1 MKFIEGLEG
10 QRLLV
15 LEELLLAVRRR
26 KSERKLREEECAVD
40 VLERPP
46 SPRLPRALIS
56 LFARKLLFLSS
67 SSSSAASAMA
77 SATTIQ
83 QVASSFSYL
92 SDE

>member
-46 SPRLPRALIS
+46 TPRLPRALIS
-56 LFARKLLFLSS
+56 LFARKLLFL

>member
-1 MKFIEGLEG
+1 MRFIEGLEG

-40 VLERPP
+40 VLDRPP

-56 LFARKLLFLSS
+56 LFGEEAPLSQQQQQQCGLRDGLVDYDPTS
-67 SSSSAASAMA
+67 S
-77 SATTIQ
+77 
-83 QVASSFSYL
+83 
-92 SDE
+92 E

>member
-1 MKFIEGLEG
+1 MSFIEGLEG

-15 LEELLLAVRRR
+15 LDELLLAVRRR

-46 SPRLPRALIS
+46 TPRLPRALIS

-67 SSSSAASAMA
+67 SSAASAMA
-77 SATTIQ
+77 SSTTIQ

>member
-1 MKFIEGLEG
+1 MRFIEGLEG

-46 SPRLPRALIS
+46 TPRLPRALIS

-67 SSSSAASAMA
+67 SSAASAMA
-77 SATTIQ
+77 SSTTIQ

>member
-1 MKFIEGLEG
+1 MRFIEGLEG

-67 SSSSAASAMA
+67 SSSAASAMA